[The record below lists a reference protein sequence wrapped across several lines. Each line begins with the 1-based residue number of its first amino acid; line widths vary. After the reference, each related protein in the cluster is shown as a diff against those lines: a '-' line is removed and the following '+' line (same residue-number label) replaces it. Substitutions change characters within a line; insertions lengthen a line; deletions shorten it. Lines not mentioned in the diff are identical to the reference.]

1 MIRLSIIIPAYNV
14 AQWIEATIQSIR
26 RSEGIDLATVEVVV
40 VNDGS
45 KDDTAQ
51 VVEAYLE
58 AHPEMNIR
66 LLPPFQGRAGE
77 SLNQG
82 VSAARNRGLREA
94 KGEYVWFVDG
104 DDMLTPFAIRS
115 VFDIM
120 NQYPGVDVIKTRIPR
135 TFFNEQEVEN
145 LPEVHDKPIPC
156 TPTKLFNEP
165 YSGLYIYHGRH
176 IWRRGL
182 LVNHGIEYPVGIV
195 INEDFCFTIQS
206 ILKAETAVDAP
217 GLQAYLYRKHD
228 DSATGVRRNPE
239 KFMPRV
245 ESGLK
250 ALQLILASLTCSQE
264 LPPGTCPE
272 LVEWKGGPGRVFNL
286 MIAMNITHILDP
298 LPLSFVRT
306 ALGKLEEMGAYPF
319 IPEPDHSR
327 LLRFVMQHKWAIIAV
342 SQIRRMKY
350 IIGKT

>member
-1 MIRLSIIIPAYNV
+1 MIKLSIIIPAYNV
-14 AQWIEATIQSIR
+14 APWIEATVNSICC
-26 RSEGIDLATVEVVV
+26 SEGIDLATVEVVV

-51 VVEAYLE
+51 VVEAIIE
-58 AHPEMNIR
+58 RHPKINIR
-66 LLPPFQGRAGE
+66 LISQK
-77 SLNQG
+77 NQG
-82 VSAARNRGLREA
+82 VSVARNKGLHEA
-94 KGEYVWFVDG
+94 NGEYVWFVDG

-120 NQYPGVDVIKTRIPR
+120 NQYPGVDVIKTGKPR

-156 TPTKLFNEP
+156 TPITLFNEP

-176 IWRRGL
+176 IWRKAL
-182 LVNHGIEYPVGIV
+182 LVNHGVEYPVGIV
-195 INEDFCFTIQS
+195 INEDFCFTIQAMM
-206 ILKAETAVDAP
+206 KAETAVEAP
-217 GLQAYLYRKHD
+217 WLQAYLYRKRGGSVTD
-228 DSATGVRRNPE
+228 IRKYPE

-250 ALQLILASLTCSQE
+250 ALQLMLKY
-264 LPPGTCPE
+264 LPIVGYRE
-272 LVEWKGGPGRVFNL
+272 DIRVRNL

-306 ALGKLEEMGAYPF
+306 ALRKLEEMGAYPF

-342 SQIRRMKY
+342 SQIRRLRYKL
-350 IIGKT
+350 KW

>member
-1 MIRLSIIIPAYNV
+1 MIKLSIIIPAYNV
-14 AQWIEATIQSIR
+14 APWIEATVNSICC
-26 RSEGIDLATVEVVV
+26 SEGIDLATVEVVV

-77 SLNQG
+77 RLNQG
-82 VSAARNRGLREA
+82 VSAARNRGLSEA

-156 TPTKLFNEP
+156 VPTKLFNEP

-176 IWRRGL
+176 IWRREL
-182 LVNHGIEYPVGIV
+182 LVSHGIEYPVGIV
-195 INEDFCFTIQS
+195 INEDFCFTIQAMM
-206 ILKAETAVDAP
+206 KAETAVEAP
-217 GLQAYLYRKHD
+217 WLQAYLYRKRGGSVTD
-228 DSATGVRRNPE
+228 IRKYPE
-239 KFMPRV
+239 KFMPKV

-250 ALQLILASLTCSQE
+250 ALQLMLKY
-264 LPPGTCPE
+264 LPTVGYRE
-272 LVEWKGGPGRVFNL
+272 DIRVRNL

-298 LPLSFVRT
+298 LPLSFVCR
-306 ALGKLEEMGAYPF
+306 ALRNLEEMGAYPF
-319 IPEPDHSR
+319 TPEQDHSR

>member
-45 KDDTAQ
+45 KDNTAQ

-66 LLPPFQGRAGE
+66 LLPPFQGRVGE

-120 NQYPGVDVIKTRIPR
+120 NQHPGVDVIKTRIPR

-156 TPTKLFNEP
+156 VPTKLFNEP

-176 IWRRGL
+176 IWRRAL
-182 LVNHGIEYPVGIV
+182 LVNHGVEYPVGIV
-195 INEDFCFTIQS
+195 INEDFCFTIQA

-217 GLQAYLYRKHD
+217 WLQAYLYRKHD
-228 DSATGVRRNPE
+228 DSATGVRRNPDR
-239 KFMPRV
+239 FMPRV
-245 ESGLK
+245 LSGLK
-250 ALQLILASLTCSQE
+250 ALQMMKESLAKQNADKQAAKAC
-264 LPPGTCPE
+264 
-272 LVEWKGGPGRVFNL
+272 KRVQNL
-286 MIAMNITHILDP
+286 MVAMNITHLMDP
-298 LPLSFVRT
+298 LPLSFVR
-306 ALGKLEEMGAYPF
+306 KSMYVLEEMGAYPF
-319 IPEPDHSR
+319 IPESDHSR
-327 LLRFVMQHKWAIIAV
+327 LLRFVLQHKLAIYAV
-342 SQIRRMKY
+342 SQFRRMKY
-350 IIGKT
+350 KLQNLK

>member
-1 MIRLSIIIPAYNV
+1 MIKLSIIIPAYNV
-14 AQWIEATIQSIR
+14 ALWIGATIQSIS

-51 VVEAYLE
+51 VVEAYIE
-58 AHPEMNIR
+58 SHPEMNIH

-77 SLNQG
+77 RLNQG

-120 NQYPGVDVIKTRIPR
+120 NQHPGVDVIKTRIPR

-156 TPTKLFNEP
+156 VPTKLFNEP

-176 IWRRGL
+176 IWRREL
-182 LVNHGIEYPVGIV
+182 LVSHGIEYPVGIV
-195 INEDFCFTIQS
+195 INEDFCFTIQAMM
-206 ILKAETAVDAP
+206 KAETAVEAP
-217 GLQAYLYRKHD
+217 WLQAYLYRKRGGSVTD
-228 DSATGVRRNPE
+228 IRKYPE
-239 KFMPRV
+239 KFMPKV

-250 ALQLILASLTCSQE
+250 ALQLMLKY
-264 LPPGTCPE
+264 LPTVGYRE
-272 LVEWKGGPGRVFNL
+272 DIRVRNL

-298 LPLSFVRT
+298 LPLSFVCR
-306 ALGKLEEMGAYPF
+306 ALRNLEEMGAYPF
-319 IPEPDHSR
+319 TPEQDHSR
-327 LLRFVMQHKWAIIAV
+327 LLRFVMQHKWAIYAV
-342 SQIRRMKY
+342 SQYRRLRYKMNL
-350 IIGKT
+350 

>member
-14 AQWIEATIQSIR
+14 APWIEATLNSIY
-26 RSEGIDLATVEVVV
+26 RSQGVDLAMVEVIV

-45 KDDTAQ
+45 TDNTAQ
-51 VVEAYLE
+51 TVEAIIE
-58 AHPEMNIR
+58 RHPEMNIR
-66 LLPPFQGRAGE
+66 LISQK
-77 SLNQG
+77 NQG
-82 VSAARNRGLREA
+82 VSVARNKGLHEA

-120 NQYPGVDVIKTRIPR
+120 DQYAGVDVIKTRMPR
-135 TFFNEQEVEN
+135 MFSNEQEIGN
-145 LPEVHDKPIPC
+145 LTEVHDKPITC
-156 TPTKLFNEP
+156 APTELFNEP

-176 IWRRGL
+176 IWRREML
-182 LVNHGIEYPVGIV
+182 IKNGIEFPAGIV
-195 INEDFCFTIQS
+195 INEDFCFTIQA
-206 ILKAETAVDAP
+206 ILKAGSAIDAP
-217 GLQAYLYRKHD
+217 GLQAYLYRKRGGSVTD
-228 DSATGVRRNPE
+228 IRKYPE
-239 KFMPRV
+239 KFMPKV

-250 ALQLILASLTCSQE
+250 ALQLMLKY
-264 LPPGTCPE
+264 LPTVSYRE
-272 LVEWKGGPGRVFNL
+272 DIRVRNL

-298 LPLSFVRT
+298 LPLSFVCR
-306 ALGKLEEMGAYPF
+306 ALRNLEEMGAYPF
-319 IPEPDHSR
+319 TPEQDHSR